1 MLTCSTMQRELM
13 LSGLVDED
21 GSPKLDWKESYV
33 MVKLLWP
40 RIDIKG
46 EHKLKDFGMMK
57 KCNKWLGE
65 IGRGMTWDEHMVVA
79 VEKLRAELG
88 PPLFALGEA

>member
-1 MLTCSTMQRELM
+1 
-13 LSGLVDED
+13 
-21 GSPKLDWKESYV
+21 
-33 MVKLLWP
+33 MVVKFLLP

-46 EHKLKDFGMMK
+46 EHKLKDFGTMK

-79 VEKLRAELG
+79 VEESRAELG
-88 PPLFALGEA
+88 PPLFVLGEA